1 MRIILATLVLL
12 FTATIGASAASLDL
26 GYTAQSTPYDGY
38 MRPVRQV
45 LGTLGED
52 SVTMARVRGLMREG
66 RRFRYVF
73 DDPYTA
79 AYPAETAAA
88 RAGDCKDKALW
99 LCEQINDESVRFV
112 VGKTRRDS
120 RLSHAWVLWK
130 SEGRWWILDCT
141 RMSRPVAADSMGRD
155 EYVPHYSWAKG
166 AVYRHAA
173 TQSQFAAIAGKR
185 LEPAVASRGE
195 RR

>member
-1 MRIILATLVLL
+1 MRPTIAAFAL
-12 FTATIGASAASLDL
+12 FLTVQMGVSAAPLDL
-26 GYTAQSTPYDGY
+26 GHTASSTPYDRY

-45 LGTLGED
+45 LSSVGGETASMD
-52 SVTMARVRGLMREG
+52 RVKGLMREG

-79 AYPAETAAA
+79 AYPSETAAA

-99 LCEQINDESVRFV
+99 LADQINDENVRFV
-112 VGKTRRDS
+112 VGKARS
-120 RLSHAWVLWK
+120 NARLSHAWVLWK
-130 SEGRWWILDCT
+130 NEGRWWILDCT
-141 RMSRPVAADSMGRD
+141 RNSRPIAADRVARD
-155 EYVPHYSWAKG
+155 EYVPYYSWSKG

-173 TQSQFAAIAGKR
+173 TRIDFASTKGSGRQA
-185 LEPAVASRGE
+185 PVASRE